1 MADELGE
8 LRARALR
15 EVADAKDDAALEAVR
30 VRYLGRKDGEVT
42 MRMKA
47 VSALPAAD
55 RPAAGAALNAAKNE
69 IEAALAERERVLR
82 AAALD
87 RNLTGGALDL
97 TLPGRPVRLGRLH
110 PISRTI
116 RDISRIF
123 LGMGFESVEGP
134 EIEWDYY
141 NFEALNIP
149 AGHPA
154 RDKFNTLWVST
165 AQESSAAV
173 ALARTGT
180 TGASARGDRSGRDLG
195 PMLFRTHTSP
205 MQIRTMEQRKPPVR
219 VIVPGR
225 CYRFEATDAT
235 HESIFFQYEG
245 LAIDEKMSMA
255 DLKGVLYSFARQLF
269 GGDRKVRFRP
279 DYFPFTEP
287 SAEIAFDCF
296 VCDGTGVKDGG
307 RCPTCVG
314 SGWIEAAGCGMVHP
328 DALRRVGYD
337 PAKYQGFAFGGG
349 VDRLAGLLTSTPDI
363 RLFYQNDLRYLESV

>member
-1 MADELGE
+1 VADELGE
-8 LRARALR
+8 LTKRALR
-15 EVADAKDDAALEAVR
+15 EIADAKDAAALETVR
-30 VRYLGRKDGEVT
+30 VRYLGRKDGEITTRV
-42 MRMKA
+42 KSLA
-47 VSALPAAD
+47 ALPVAE
-55 RPAAGAALNAAKNE
+55 RPAAGAALNRAKTD
-69 IEAALAERERVLR
+69 IEAALAERERAMRDQSL
-82 AAALD
+82 AASL
-87 RNLTGGALDL
+87 GGQAEDL
-97 TLPGRPVRLGRLH
+97 SLPGRPVRLGRLH

-116 RDISRIF
+116 RDVSRIF

-154 RDKFNTLWVST
+154 RDKFNTLWV
-165 AQESSAAV
+165 AQDASMAV
-173 ALARTGT
+173 SLARTGT
-180 TGASARGDRSGRDLG
+180 GGSQARGERPARDLG

-205 MQIRTMEQRKPPVR
+205 MQIRTMEQRRPPVR
-219 VIVPGR
+219 IIVPGR

-235 HESIFFQYEG
+235 HESVFFQYEG
-245 LAIDEKMSMA
+245 LAIDEKLSMA
-255 DLKGVLYSFARQLF
+255 DLKGVLYSFARQIF
-269 GGDRKVRFRP
+269 GGERKVRFRP

-296 VCDGTGVKDGG
+296 ACNGSGVTDAG
-307 RCPTCVG
+307 RCATCVG

-328 DALRRVGYD
+328 DVLRRVGYD

-349 VDRLAGLLTSTPDI
+349 VDRLATVLTGTPDI

>member
-8 LRARALR
+8 LTKRALR
-15 EVADAKDDAALEAVR
+15 EIADAKDAAALEAVR
-30 VRYLGRKDGEVT
+30 VRYVGRKDGELTSRV
-42 MRMKA
+42 KA
-47 VSALPAAD
+47 LATLPAAD
-55 RPAAGAALNAAKNE
+55 RPAAGAALNRAKTE
-69 IEAALAERERVLR
+69 VEAALAAREAALR
-82 AAALD
+82 DEGLAAAL
-87 RNLTGGALDL
+87 GGQAEDL
-97 TLPGRPVRLGRLH
+97 SLPGRPVRLGRLH

-116 RDISRIF
+116 REISRIF
-123 LGMGFESVEGP
+123 LSMGFESVEGP

-141 NFEALNIP
+141 NFDALNIP

-154 RDKFNTLWVST
+154 RDKFNTLWV
-165 AQESSAAV
+165 AQDASAAV
-173 ALARTGT
+173 SMAHTGT
-180 TGASARGDRSGRDLG
+180 GGGQARGDRPERDMG

-235 HESIFFQYEG
+235 HESVFFQYEG

-269 GGDRKVRFRP
+269 GGERKVRFRP

-296 VCDGTGVKDGG
+296 VCDGTGVTNAG
-307 RCPTCVG
+307 RCATCAG

-337 PAKYQGFAFGGG
+337 PTTVQGFAFGGG
-349 VDRLAGLLTSTPDI
+349 VERLSMLLTGTPDI
-363 RLFYQNDLRYLESV
+363 RLFHQNDLRYLESV

>member
-1 MADELGE
+1 MADELTG
-8 LRARALR
+8 LTDRALR
-15 EVADAKDDAALEAVR
+15 EIAAAKDAAALDGVR
-30 VRYLGRKDGEVT
+30 VRYIGRKDGELTTRV
-42 MRMKA
+42 KA
-47 VSALPAAD
+47 LAALPVTE
-55 RPAAGAALNAAKNE
+55 RPAAGAALNRAKST
-69 IEAALAERERVLR
+69 IQAALADRERALR
-82 AAALD
+82 DTSLEASLAGEAV
-87 RNLTGGALDL
+87 DL

-149 AGHPA
+149 KGHPA
-154 RDKFNTLWVST
+154 RDKFNTLW
-165 AQESSAAV
+165 
-173 ALARTGT
+173 
-180 TGASARGDRSGRDLG
+180 ASNPLGDDPER

-205 MQIRTMEQRKPPVR
+205 MQIRIMEQRKPPIR

-245 LAIDEKMSMA
+245 LAIDEKLSMA

-269 GGDRKVRFRP
+269 GGERKVRFRP

-296 VCDGTGVKDGG
+296 VCDGTGVRDGG
-307 RCPTCVG
+307 RCPTCWG

-337 PAKYQGFAFGGG
+337 PNRYQGFAFGGG
-349 VDRLAGLLTSTPDI
+349 VDRLAGLLTGTPDI
-363 RLFYQNDLRYLESV
+363 RLFHQNDLRYLESV

>member
-1 MADELGE
+1 MTDELAGLTE
-8 LRARALR
+8 QAVR
-15 EVADAKDDAALEAVR
+15 EIADAKDAATLDAVR
-30 VRYLGRKDGEVT
+30 VRYVGRKDGVLT
-42 MRMKA
+42 NRVKGLA
-47 VSALPAAD
+47 TLPSAE
-55 RPAAGAALNAAKNE
+55 RPAAGAALNRAKSE
-69 IEAALAERERVLR
+69 VEAALAERERALR
-82 AAALD
+82 DSSLEARL
-87 RNLTGGALDL
+87 GGDALDL

-116 RDISRIF
+116 GEISRIF

-149 AGHPA
+149 KGHPA
-154 RDKFNTLWVST
+154 RDKFNTLWASNP
-165 AQESSAAV
+165 
-173 ALARTGT
+173 LGDDPAR
-180 TGASARGDRSGRDLG
+180 A
-195 PMLFRTHTSP
+195 MLFRTHTSP
-205 MQIRTMEQRKPPVR
+205 MQIRIMEERKPPIR

-245 LAIDEKMSMA
+245 LAIDEKLAMS

-269 GGDRKVRFRP
+269 GGERKVRFRP

-296 VCDGTGVKDGG
+296 VCDGTGTKDAA
-307 RCPTCVG
+307 RCPTCWG

-328 DALRRVGYD
+328 EALRRVGYD
-337 PAKYQGFAFGGG
+337 PNRYQGFAFGGG
-349 VDRLAGLLTSTPDI
+349 VDRLAGLLTNTPDI
-363 RLFYQNDLRYLESV
+363 RLFHANDLRYLESV

>member
-1 MADELGE
+1 
-8 LRARALR
+8 
-15 EVADAKDDAALEAVR
+15 VR
-30 VRYLGRKDGEVT
+30 VRYLGRKDGELT
-42 MRMKA
+42 TWLKRLTG
-47 VSALPAAD
+47 LPASE
-55 RPAAGAALNAAKNE
+55 RPAAGAALNRAKTE
-69 IEAALAERERVLR
+69 IESTLAERERALR
-82 AAALD
+82 GAALE
-87 RNLTGGALDL
+87 RSLSGGALDL

-123 LGMGFESVEGP
+123 LSMGFESVEGP

-154 RDKFNTLWVST
+154 RDKFNTLWV
-165 AQESSAAV
+165 AQEGGTAL

-180 TGASARGDRSGRDLG
+180 TGASTRGGGRDMG

-296 VCDGTGVKDGG
+296 VCEGTGVSDGG

-337 PAKYQGFAFGGG
+337 PDKYQGFAFGGG

>member
-1 MADELGE
+1 LVKGLA
-8 LRARALR
+8 
-15 EVADAKDDAALEAVR
+15 
-30 VRYLGRKDGEVT
+30 
-42 MRMKA
+42 
-47 VSALPAAD
+47 SLPAAE
-55 RPAAGAALNAAKNE
+55 RPAVGAALNRAKTA
-69 IEAALAERERVLR
+69 IETALADRERALR
-82 AAALD
+82 D
-87 RNLTGGALDL
+87 RSLEASLGAEAEDL

-110 PISRTI
+110 PISKTI
-116 RDISRIF
+116 REISRIF
-123 LGMGFESVEGP
+123 LSMGFESVEGP

-154 RDKFNTLWVST
+154 RDKFNTLWV
-165 AQESSAAV
+165 AQDSAA
-173 ALARTGT
+173 ALSLARTGT
-180 TGASARGDRSGRDLG
+180 GGTVARGGGTGRDMG

-296 VCDGTGVKDGG
+296 VCDGSGVKDGA
-307 RCPTCVG
+307 RCPTCGG

-349 VDRLAGLLTSTPDI
+349 VDRLAGLLTGTPDI

>member
-8 LRARALR
+8 LTTRALR
-15 EVADAKDDAALEAVR
+15 EIADAKDAAALEAVR
-30 VRYLGRKDGEVT
+30 IRYVGRKDGELTARVKGLAT
-42 MRMKA
+42 
-47 VSALPAAD
+47 LPAGE
-55 RPAAGAALNAAKNE
+55 RPAAGAALNRTKTQ
-69 IEAALAERERVLR
+69 IEAALTARE
-82 AAALD
+82 AALRD
-87 RNLTGGALDL
+87 QSLAASLGGRAEDL

-154 RDKFNTLWVST
+154 RDKFNTLWV
-165 AQESSAAV
+165 AQDASMAV
-173 ALARTGT
+173 SIARTGT
-180 TGASARGDRSGRDLG
+180 GGSAARGDRPAHDLG

-205 MQIRTMEQRKPPVR
+205 MQIRTMEQRRPPVR
-219 VIVPGR
+219 IIVPGR

-235 HESIFFQYEG
+235 HESVFFQYEG
-245 LAIDEKMSMA
+245 LAIDEKLSMS
-255 DLKGVLYSFARQLF
+255 DLKGVLYSFARQIF
-269 GGDRKVRFRP
+269 GGERKVRFRP

-296 VCDGTGVKDGG
+296 VCDGTGMTNTG
-307 RCPTCVG
+307 RCVTCAG

-328 DALRRVGYD
+328 EVLRRVGYD

-349 VDRLAGLLTSTPDI
+349 VDRLATVLTGTPDI

>member
-1 MADELGE
+1 MASDELSGLVE
-8 LRARALR
+8 QAKR
-15 EVADAKDDAALEAVR
+15 EIADAPDAAALDVVR
-30 VRYLGRKDGEVT
+30 VRYLGRKDGELTRRV
-42 MRMKA
+42 KA
-47 VSALPAAD
+47 LAALPAAEK
-55 RPAAGAALNAAKNE
+55 PAAGAGLNHAKSD
-69 IEAALAERERVLR
+69 IEGAFAERERALR
-82 AAALD
+82 ERSLETS
-87 RNLTGGALDL
+87 LSGETLDL
-97 TLPGRPVRLGRLH
+97 TLPGRPVRLGRMH

-116 RDISRIF
+116 REISRIF
-123 LGMGFESVEGP
+123 LSMGFEAVEGP

-154 RDKFNTLWVST
+154 RDKFNTLWVAED
-165 AQESSAAV
+165 AQAV
-173 ALARTGT
+173 ASIARTAG
-180 TGASARGDRSGRDLG
+180 GGGSSRSGSSGRDMG

-219 VIVPGR
+219 VVVPGR

-245 LAIDEKMSMA
+245 LAIDEKLSMA

-269 GGDRKVRFRP
+269 GGERKVRFRP

-296 VCDGTGVKDGG
+296 VCDGAGVTNTG
-307 RCPTCVG
+307 RCPTCAG

-337 PAKYQGFAFGGG
+337 PAEHQGFAFGGG
-349 VDRLAGLLTSTPDI
+349 VERLAMLLTGTPDI
-363 RLFYQNDLRYLESV
+363 RAFHQNDLRYLESV